1 MMRRVVPFTALICLC
16 WTGRLFAQNDKQVT
30 EAGGLFKSRCMNCH
44 QPPDL
49 SFATDRAWLD
59 QVNRTA

>member
-1 MMRRVVPFTALICLC
+1 MRRTLALAVVLSLAVGGSASGQE
-16 WTGRLFAQNDKQVT
+16 TGPKFQA
-30 EAGGLFKSRCMNCH
+30 SCMRCH

-59 QVNRTA
+59 QIHRTS